1 MQLHCGP
8 RVIDA
13 GASPINRG
21 QELSTE
27 EVTERMVADQEVA
40 HFIGSTF
47 RSIWTIELLLHR
59 KRQSNRMWPMADL
72 VTAMRANE
80 SVVWNGLPSLLAAGL
95 VVLDEEGFSRYAPVS
110 PEMERL
116 IEATEALYAKKRDAV
131 RRVIVTSA
139 TDGVAVFADAFRLKR
154 D

>member
-1 MQLHCGP
+1 
-8 RVIDA
+8 
-13 GASPINRG
+13 
-21 QELSTE
+21 
-27 EVTERMVADQEVA
+27 MVADQEVA

-95 VVLDEEGFSRYAPVS
+95 VVLDEGGFSRYAPVS

-139 TDGVAVFADAFRLKR
+139 TDGVAVFADACRLKR